1 MLAGMSTARP
11 GAERYFESQRKG
23 PEYECEFQAAR
34 RRIGQI
40 DAVMRMLDEQRSN
53 LDLSKAELARRAGLR
68 PEAVRRLFSAEGPN
82 PTLAT
87 LVALTDALDLEL
99 VAEPQPAKLA
109 S

>member
-1 MLAGMSTARP
+1 MLAGMSTART
-11 GAERYFESQRKG
+11 GAERYFESQRKD

>member
-1 MLAGMSTARP
+1 MLVVMTRARTA
-11 GAERYFESQRKG
+11 AERYFEDQRKD
-23 PEYECEFQAAR
+23 PEYEREFQAAR
-34 RRIGQI
+34 RRIAQT
-40 DAVMRMLDEQRSN
+40 DAVMRMLDEQRSS

-87 LVALTDALDLEL
+87 LVALTEALDLEL
-99 VAEPQPAKLA
+99 VAEPVPDKLA